1 MKQYCDTNEVVIDK
15 MVEKLKDPNKW
26 FGDMSVLEPSAGSG
40 AIIKRLPNGVGLYEN
55 VCFCEINQ
63 KKASK
68 VLEETGAQFLDWDF
82 LKLSERITFDRV
94 IAVSPFEEM
103 KWLEHTYKAYKHL
116 KENGKMVVL
125 LPVEAVKHS
134 EFMDWVISLHG
145 TIEFIKECACDY
157 ICQTFILE
165 IVKS

>member
-1 MKQYCDTNEVVIDK
+1 MKQYCDTSEVVIDK
-15 MVEKLKDPNKW
+15 MVEKLQPYN
-26 FGDMSVLEPSAGSG
+26 FFTNMSVLEPQAGSG
-40 AIIKRLPNGVGLYEN
+40 AIIKRLPINKFNNN

-82 LKLSERITFDRV
+82 LKLSEKIKFDLIISV
-94 IAVSPFEEM
+94 PPFDSEQ
-103 KWLEHTYKAYKHL
+103 WLSHTTKMYEHL
-116 KENGKMVVL
+116 KKNGKMVVL
-125 LPVEAVKHS
+125 LPVEAIKHG

>member
-125 LPVEAVKHS
+125 LPVEAIGYS

>member
-1 MKQYCDTNEVVIDK
+1 MKQYCDTSEVVIDK

-82 LKLSERITFDRV
+82 LKLSEKIKFDLIISV
-94 IAVSPFEEM
+94 PPFDSEQ
-103 KWLEHTYKAYKHL
+103 WLSHTTKMYEHL
-116 KENGKMVVL
+116 KKNGKMVVL